1 MIPTGSKEGL
11 LVLLA
16 PAIAIPLLLFVY
28 PLSLDI
34 PALDPAEGLHA
45 SIAQEMIE
53 GGDWVTPHFLGKPFF
68 DKPIL
73 YFTAEAVSMRLF
85 GMHEAALRLP
95 GLLFGLLG
103 AVTAGALGGR
113 MFGRNTGVLAALF
126 YATMILPTALAQAA
140 AHDVALIPFV
150 NLAILGFW
158 EADRA
163 TNGRR
168 AWGYALA
175 TGVALGLAC
184 LSKGLIGIAVVGVAY
199 GCYLL
204 AARRFAPAACLR
216 GAAALLVAALVA
228 SPWYLA
234 VEARHPGFLHYF
246 FVARHVLGYTT
257 DTQPHANR
265 PFWYYL
271 PILLAGGLPWIL
283 FVPNT
288 LRDAWRRHR
297 PAERRGSGD
306 AVWLLVCWAVGGTLF
321 LSAAHSKAV
330 TYTWPVFPPLAILG
344 AVIWGRVWDGSLDR
358 PAYRGLGQ
366 ALRGWSW
373 TLTLLLPLSVIAVHL
388 VYGLDISWQAW
399 IAVLAAAALAALPV
413 RFWKAGQVGRALSTA
428 IVSVAVQ
435 FAVLMTVVLPGLSIH
450 FSARDLALHFN
461 AAGRLP
467 PRVLL
472 MEERVGSIVFYLDR
486 KLRAELR
493 QGQLESFQLT
503 RLDELPRAEP
513 GTVVAVP
520 ERWLEPMACR
530 VDLTG
535 IAFQQAGHYR
545 VYEAQRL
552 TPAVLKLASRSNGT
566 RVGRVDRST
575 PYHQ

>member
-1 MIPTGSKEGL
+1 L

-16 PAIAIPLLLFVY
+16 PAIVLPLLLFAY
-28 PLSLDI
+28 PLALDI

-53 GGDWVTPHFLGKPFF
+53 RGDWVTPRFLGKPFF

-103 AVTAGALGGR
+103 AVTAGLLGWR
-113 MFGRNTGVLAALF
+113 MFGRNTGVLATLF
-126 YATMILPTALAQAA
+126 YATMILPTTLAQAA

-158 EADRA
+158 ESDRA
-163 TNGRR
+163 TSRRR
-168 AWGYALA
+168 AWGCTLA

-184 LSKGLIGIAVVGVAY
+184 LSKGLVGIAVVGVAY
-199 GCYLL
+199 GYYLL
-204 AARRFAPAACLR
+204 AARRLTLAACLR
-216 GAAALLVAALVA
+216 GAAALAIAMLIA

-234 VEARHPGFLHYF
+234 VEARHPGFLYYF

-271 PILLAGGLPWIL
+271 PILLAGGMPWIL
-283 FVPNT
+283 YLPTT
-288 LRDAWRRHR
+288 LHDAWLRRR
-297 PAERRGSGD
+297 SADPRCRSGLL
-306 AVWLLVCWAVGGTLF
+306 LLVCWAAGGTLF
-321 LSAAHSKAV
+321 LSVAHSKSV
-330 TYTWPVFPPLAILG
+330 TYIWPVFPSLAILA
-344 AVIWGRVWDGSLDR
+344 AVSWRRFWDGSLDQS
-358 PAYRGLGQ
+358 AYQ
-366 ALRGWSW
+366 ALGRTLRNLSW
-373 TLTLLLPLSVIAVHL
+373 TLPLLPPLIVIAVHFAC
-388 VYGLDISWQAW
+388 GLDISWQAW
-399 IAVLAAAALAALPV
+399 TAVLAAAALATLPLW
-413 RFWKAGQVGRALSTA
+413 FWKAGHAGRALSTA
-428 IVSVAVQ
+428 IVAVAVQ
-435 FAVLMTVVLPGLSIH
+435 FAVLMTVVVPGVSISY
-450 FSARDLALHFN
+450 SARDLARHFN

-472 MEERVGSIVFYLDR
+472 TEERVGSIVFYLDR

-493 QGQLESFQLT
+493 PGQLEDFQLA
-503 RLDELPRAEP
+503 RLEELPTAEP

-520 ERWLEPMACR
+520 ERWVEPMARCI
-530 VDLTG
+530 DLRG

-552 TPAVLKLASRSNGT
+552 APAVLKPAARGYASAR
-566 RVGRVDRST
+566 RVAR
-575 PYHQ
+575 

>member
-1 MIPTGSKEGL
+1 
-11 LVLLA
+11 
-16 PAIAIPLLLFVY
+16 
-28 PLSLDI
+28 
-34 PALDPAEGLHA
+34 
-45 SIAQEMIE
+45 MIE
-53 GGDWVTPHFLGKPFF
+53 RGDWVTPRFLGQPFF

-73 YFTAEAVSMRLF
+73 YFTAEAVSLWLF
-85 GMHEAALRLP
+85 GMHAAALRLP

-103 AVTAGALGGR
+103 AVTAGALGWR

-126 YATMILPTALAQAA
+126 YATTILPTALAQAA

-163 TNGRR
+163 TTRRR
-168 AWGYALA
+168 AWGCTLA

-184 LSKGLIGIAVVGVAY
+184 LSKGLVGIAVVGVAY

-204 AARRFAPAACLR
+204 AARRLTPAVCLR
-216 GAAALLVAALVA
+216 GAAAVLVAILIA

-234 VEARHPGFLHYF
+234 VEARHPGFLYYF
-246 FVARHVLGYTT
+246 FVARHILGYTT

-283 FVPNT
+283 FLPTT
-288 LRDAWRRHR
+288 LSNAWLHRR
-297 PAERRGSGD
+297 PAERRSG
-306 AVWLLVCWAVGGTLF
+306 AVLLLVCWAVGGTLF
-321 LSAAHSKAV
+321 LSMAHSKAV
-330 TYTWPVFPPLAILG
+330 TYIWPMFPPLAILA
-344 AVIWGRVWDGSLDR
+344 AVSWRRFWDGSLDQ
-358 PAYRGLGQ
+358 PASQ
-366 ALRGWSW
+366 ALGRTLRNLSW
-373 TLTLLLPLSVIAVHL
+373 TLLLLPPLIVIAVHI
-388 VYGLDISWQAW
+388 VWGLPISWQAW
-399 IAVLAAAALAALPV
+399 IAVLAAAFLAALPM
-413 RFWKAGQVGRALSTA
+413 RFWAAGHAGCALSTA
-428 IVSVAVQ
+428 ISSVAVQ
-435 FAVLMTVVLPGLSIH
+435 FAVLMTVVLPGLSIQ

-467 PRVLL
+467 PRVLI

-493 QGQLESFQLT
+493 QGQLESFRLT
-503 RLDELPRAEP
+503 RLDELPMAEP

-520 ERWLEPMACR
+520 ERWVEPLARC

-545 VYEAQRL
+545 VYEAQQL
-552 TPAVLKLASRSNGT
+552 ASAVLKPDAHGYASAPRA
-566 RVGRVDRST
+566 RR
-575 PYHQ
+575 